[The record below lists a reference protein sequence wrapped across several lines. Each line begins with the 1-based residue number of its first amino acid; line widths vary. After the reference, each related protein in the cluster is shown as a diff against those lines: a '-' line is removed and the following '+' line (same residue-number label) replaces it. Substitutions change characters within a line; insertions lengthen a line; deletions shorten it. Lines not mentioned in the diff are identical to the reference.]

1 MRKILIVALIIV
13 GGAITGD
20 AQDGTKGCLLPPG
33 AAQDGTKGCLLPPGA
48 NLKADQ
54 IETSKGGPRPLSWS
68 GTSS

>member
-20 AQDGTKGCLLPPG
+20 
-33 AAQDGTKGCLLPPGA
+33 AQDGTKGCLLPPGA